1 VILGSDPGLLHVAL
15 DTLSVTDNNA
25 YDFCST
31 GVRGLS
37 GIGSQ
42 PQGPCR
48 SSLNSWAHAR
58 SSQHSGLGGLYQ
70 WQMSDGQ
77 VSGALIFWGLVGL
90 GIAFGVAR
98 GLVVRL
104 RKNAYNAKLRSYL
117 DARDASFKTGFLTG
131 RRWLAAFI
139 AEAEQARDRR
149 DDYLRHKSHP
159 ARKSAAIVKE
169 VKQEKRALTE
179 RVKFVEY
186 QLKAYEE
193 YFPQLEEYRELIL
206 DERVPL
212 SADSDNLQELETA
225 DPLQLYVSREEWER
239 LSVTER
245 NQLALDRY
253 LARPK
258 SDWEIGRYYERY
270 LGYLRETHGWTVT
283 YHGALRGFE
292 DLGRDL
298 ICTKDGTV
306 EIVQVKCWSKSKV
319 IHEKHLFQLFGTT
332 IHYRLA
338 NPRARVTAV
347 LTTTTS
353 LSEVAV
359 EVARALGIRVE
370 SVPLPDSYP
379 MIRCNINPSTREKI
393 YHLPFDQ
400 QYNRTQVSRPGEC
413 YVATVKEAEHRGFR
427 RAWRHQWRQEA

>member
-1 VILGSDPGLLHVAL
+1 
-15 DTLSVTDNNA
+15 
-25 YDFCST
+25 
-31 GVRGLS
+31 
-37 GIGSQ
+37 
-42 PQGPCR
+42 
-48 SSLNSWAHAR
+48 
-58 SSQHSGLGGLYQ
+58 
-70 WQMSDGQ
+70 MSDGN

-90 GIAFGVAR
+90 GIAFGIVR
-98 GLVVRL
+98 GVIAKL
-104 RKNAYNAKLRSYL
+104 RESAYNAKLRSYL
-117 DARDASFKTGFLTG
+117 NSRDMAFKEGFLPG

-149 DDYLRHKSHP
+149 DDYLRRKSHP
-159 ARKSAAIVKE
+159 ARKSAEIVRE

-179 RVKFVEY
+179 RVKFLEY

-193 YFPQLEEYRELIL
+193 YFPQLEEYRDLIL

-212 SADSDNLQELETA
+212 SAGSDNLGELESA
-225 DPLQLYVSREEWER
+225 DPSQVYLSREEWER

-270 LGYLRETHGWTVT
+270 LGYLRETDGWVVT

-298 ICTKDGTV
+298 ICMKNGTV
-306 EIVQVKCWSKSKV
+306 EIVQAKCWSRSKV
-319 IHEKHLFQLFGTT
+319 IREKHLFQLFGTT

-338 NPRARVTAV
+338 NPGATVIAV
-347 LTTTTS
+347 LSTTTS
-353 LSEVAV
+353 LSDVAAEVS
-359 EVARALGIRVE
+359 RALGIRVE
-370 SVPLPDSYP
+370 SIPLPSSYP
-379 MIRCNINPSTREKI
+379 IIKCNINPSTKEKI

-400 QYNRTQVSRPGEC
+400 QYDRTQVSRPGEC
-413 YVATVKEAEHRGFR
+413 YVATVQEAEHRGFR
-427 RAWRHQWRQEA
+427 HAWRHQARREA